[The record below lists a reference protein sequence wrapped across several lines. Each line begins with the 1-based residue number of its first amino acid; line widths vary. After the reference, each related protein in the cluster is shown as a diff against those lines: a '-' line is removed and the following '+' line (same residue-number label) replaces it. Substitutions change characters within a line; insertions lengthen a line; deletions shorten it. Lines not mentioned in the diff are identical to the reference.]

1 MVFTSA
7 DAYNGCTGF
16 RPGDCGLSSS
26 PNDVMDIFGLNDKHE
41 DSGLHD
47 KCDNDGR
54 GHTNDKQRK
63 ASTKPYLNCDDLS
76 LWHMDSTAGNLKGP
90 TISQLRASDLSE
102 EDVPAELTR
111 STSRGLG
118 NKEEIQ
124 CKELKAQIAVSSDPE
139 VWPSLPTGTKAA
151 TISDD
156 QFRRCRRD
164 IAEDEDWEMLACFK
178 ISADHEDEIEEW
190 EMVVPQPVKQPTSSY
205 LEAAQA
211 VATWPLESRAAR
223 GSGESP
229 TTHPASGGGRQEKAA
244 QDRRSRKGLSNAKS
258 ARQQQGEVIAP
269 ENVAVGEADFQYS
282 KRSKKNRQKKR
293 SLAKK
298 EVALS
303 QDAMI

>member
-26 PNDVMDIFGLNDKHE
+26 PNDVMDIFGLNNKRE
-41 DSGLHD
+41 DSGLY
-47 KCDNDGR
+47 DNDGR

-63 ASTKPYLNCDDLS
+63 ASMKPHLNCDDLS
-76 LWHMDSTAGNLKGP
+76 LWHIDSTAGNLQGP
-90 TISQLRASDLSE
+90 TISQLRASDLSGWE

-118 NKEEIQ
+118 NKEEIHD
-124 CKELKAQIAVSSDPE
+124 KDLKVQIAVSSDPD

-151 TISDD
+151 NISDD

-178 ISADHEDEIEEW
+178 ISAEHEDEIEEW

-211 VATWPLESRAAR
+211 VATWPLENRAVR

-244 QDRRSRKGLSNAKS
+244 QDRRSRKGLTNAKS
-258 ARQQQGEVIAP
+258 ARQQGEVIAP

-293 SLAKK
+293 NLAKK
-298 EVALS
+298 EEALH